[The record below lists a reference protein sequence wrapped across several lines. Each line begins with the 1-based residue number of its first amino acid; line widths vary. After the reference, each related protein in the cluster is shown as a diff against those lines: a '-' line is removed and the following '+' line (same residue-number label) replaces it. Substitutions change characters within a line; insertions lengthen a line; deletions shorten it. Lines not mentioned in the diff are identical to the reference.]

1 MGYKVRL
8 NVFEGPFDL
17 LVYLIE
23 NAQMNIY
30 DIKISE
36 ITSQYLAYID
46 EMKKM
51 EVSVASE
58 FMVLAAALIE
68 LKSKML
74 LPRSAPDAENVVEE
88 DPRTELVAK
97 LLEYKKFKLL
107 AGMLSEQEIETE
119 KMIEKPQEDISMYTD
134 QPEEY
139 LTLEIGQFVNA
150 FNLFLQRKQKLDEMH
165 RTYERLERQRITA
178 EQKMDFIKDFFVKK
192 KKKSADFRELLK
204 PESDKY
210 EVALTFTSMLE
221 MINQNRLSA
230 QQKENFGNITL
241 RWTEQMAQ
249 GKEADHDE

>member
-8 NVFEGPFDL
+8 NAFEGPFDL

-30 DIKISE
+30 DIKIAE
-36 ITSQYLAYID
+36 ITGQYLAYID

-74 LPRSAPDAENVVEE
+74 LPRSSPDAENVVEE
-88 DPRTELVAK
+88 DPRTQLVAK

-107 AGMLSEQEIETE
+107 ADMLAEQETETE
-119 KMIEKPQEDISMYTD
+119 KMFEKPQEDISMYTGE
-134 QPEEY
+134 PEEY
-139 LTLEIGQFVNA
+139 LNLDIDQFVNA

-165 RTYERLERQRITA
+165 RAYERLERQRVSV
-178 EQKMDFIKDFFVKK
+178 EQKMDFIKDFFVKHN
-192 KKKSADFRELLK
+192 KKSADFRELVT

-241 RWTEQMAQ
+241 RWIENLAR
-249 GKEADHDE
+249 GKEAEHDQ